1 MFDFISDYTDPTLL
15 GAFWMTVKLTV
26 FSGIASLVGGT
37 LLAAMRV
44 SPVPLLRGFG
54 TAYVNIVRNIPLTV
68 IIVFTSLG
76 LADIFGMTM
85 GAPDDFALQGFRLAV
100 LGLSAYTA
108 AFVCEALRSGINTVP
123 VGQAEAARAIG
134 LNFSQVLGLIV
145 LPQAFRAVI
154 GPLANV
160 LIALTKNTTV
170 AAAIGVAEAALLMK
184 EMIENEAQT
193 LLIGAIFAF
202 GFVVL
207 TLPTGLFLGWL
218 SKRLA
223 VKR

>member
-1 MFDFISDYTDPTLL
+1 ML
-15 GAFWMTVKLTV
+15 GAFWTTVQLTV
-26 FSGIASLVGGT
+26 LSAVGSLIWGT

-44 SPVPLLRGFG
+44 GPVPLMRGFG

-68 IIVFTSLG
+68 IILFTSLG
-76 LADIFGMTM
+76 LSQTLGVNLGADEVDSIN
-85 GAPDDFALQGFRLAV
+85 FRLAV
-100 LGLSAYTA
+100 LGLILYTS

-134 LNFSQVLGLIV
+134 LSFSQVLGLVV
-145 LPQAFRAVI
+145 LPQAFRSSVA
-154 GPLANV
+154 PLANV

-184 EMIENEAQT
+184 EMIENEAAL
-193 LLIGAIFAF
+193 LLIAAIFAF
-202 GFVVL
+202 GFVCL
-207 TLPTGLFLGWL
+207 TLPTGLILGWVG
-218 SKRLA
+218 KKVA

>member
-1 MFDFISDYTDPTLL
+1 MFDFLQGYDVL

-26 FSGIASLVGGT
+26 LSALGSLVWGT
-37 LLAAMRV
+37 LLAGMRV
-44 SPVPLLRGFG
+44 SPVPLMRGFA
-54 TAYVNIVRNIPLTV
+54 TFYVNSVRNIPLTV

-76 LADIFGMTM
+76 LADIFGVTM
-85 GAPDDFALQGFRLAV
+85 GASDDFKVQGFRLAL
-100 LGLSAYTA
+100 LGLVAYHA
-108 AFVCEALRSGINTVP
+108 AFVCEAVRSGINTVP

-134 LNFSQVLGLIV
+134 LSFSQVLRIII

-154 GPLANV
+154 TPLANV

-170 AAAIGVAEAALLMK
+170 AAAIGVAEAAALMK
-184 EMIENEAQT
+184 TMIENEAQT
-193 LLIGAIFAF
+193 VAIGAVFAF

-218 SKRLA
+218 GKRLA

>member
-1 MFDFISDYTDPTLL
+1 MFDFISDYDNPTLL
-15 GAFWMTVKLTV
+15 GAFWMTVKLTF
-26 FSGIASLVGGT
+26 FSGIGSLVWGT

-44 SPVPLLRGFG
+44 SPVPLMRGFG

-68 IIVFTSLG
+68 IILFCSLG
-76 LADIFGMTM
+76 LADIFHVTM
-85 GAPDDFALQGFRLAV
+85 GASDFKVQGFRLAI
-100 LGLSAYTA
+100 LGFTAYTA

-123 VGQAEAARAIG
+123 MGQAEAARAIG
-134 LNFSQVLGLIV
+134 LNFTQTLRLIV

-170 AAAIGVAEAALLMK
+170 AAAIGVAEAAYLMK

-207 TLPTGLFLGWL
+207 TLPTGLILGWL